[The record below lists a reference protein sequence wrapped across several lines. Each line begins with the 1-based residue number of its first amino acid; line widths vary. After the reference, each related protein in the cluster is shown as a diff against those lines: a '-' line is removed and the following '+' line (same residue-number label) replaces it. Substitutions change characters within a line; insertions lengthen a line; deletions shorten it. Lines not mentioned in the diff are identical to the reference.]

1 MDKLIQRFKRLL
13 DIYISLKGL
22 LMLMI
27 IRRET
32 FDDYFSTPEFVEDED
47 EIRKTFTI
55 LYFTYSVYQQ
65 DLDFDTILN

>member
-1 MDKLIQRFKRLL
+1 MDKLIQRFKPLL